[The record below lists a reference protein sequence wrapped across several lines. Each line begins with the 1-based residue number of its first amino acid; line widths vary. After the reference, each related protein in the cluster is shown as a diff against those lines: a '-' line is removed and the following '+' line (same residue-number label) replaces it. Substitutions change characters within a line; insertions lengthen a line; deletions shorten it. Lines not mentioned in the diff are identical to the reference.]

1 MELDNV
7 LRTKSYINLILL
19 FDRSVNPIL
28 KYISL
33 EHPHQYVQFFFFF
46 FFNFAHLKSIFSILH
61 TYFYKTPTSIFL
73 LYTFIQIKYSFF

>member
-46 FFNFAHLKSIFSILH
+46 LILH
-61 TYFYKTPTSIFL
+61 I
-73 LYTFIQIKYSFF
+73 